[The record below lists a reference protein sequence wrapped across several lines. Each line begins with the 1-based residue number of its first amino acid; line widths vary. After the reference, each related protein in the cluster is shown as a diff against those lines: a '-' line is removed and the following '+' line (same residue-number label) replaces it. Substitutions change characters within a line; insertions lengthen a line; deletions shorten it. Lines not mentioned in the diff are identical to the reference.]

1 MLRSADVMPSNSPRH
16 DHGHAYACTLDT
28 DAEDDHD
35 NGCAR
40 LPACAIKSMVLV
52 ISARR

>member
-16 DHGHAYACTLDT
+16 DHGHMHAYACTLDT

-40 LPACAIKSMVLV
+40 LPACAIN
-52 ISARR
+52 